1 MHTEQEILDFIELI
15 RESVPN
21 AVEVF
26 TKGNC
31 GSFAR
36 ILNKTFSGGNIL
48 HNIDHAVF
56 EYQSLWYDITGN
68 VTNKYQ
74 NMKLIEEYGIEKA
87 INLLKNRFEINE
99 IERVLEETLTKGLRV
114 ISLDEILEKG
124 FVKDE
129 SLISY
134 VKNINNS
141 KNDFY
146 FRVCSDCIFYCEI
159 YHEEELVLYGKF
171 KNDFGRSA
179 PEKLRTYI
187 LK

>member
-56 EYQSLWYDITGN
+56 EYQGVYYDITGN
-68 VTNKYQ
+68 VTGEYEG
-74 NMKLIEEYGIEKA
+74 MIPIEEYGIEKA
-87 INLLKNRFEINE
+87 INLLKNKYEINKTE
-99 IERVLEETLTKGLRV
+99 GILEKNLTKGLGV
-114 ISLDEILEKG
+114 ISVEEILEKG

-129 SLISY
+129 SLIPY
-134 VKNINNS
+134 VMNTNNS

-146 FRVCSDCIFYCEI
+146 FSVCTDCIFYCEI
-159 YHEEELVLYGKF
+159 YYEEELVLYGKF
-171 KNDFGRSA
+171 NKGVAGSA